1 MKTISFSQSLTDARL
16 MSDAITAH
24 STELATVGLPDD
36 TAANLTALIA
46 DMNTPLAMLIAGATA
61 AQSDLLRSV
70 FDKNIML
77 TALYKLLLLPIC
89 VMAVMHFLPHSQSL
103 IPEIGRAHV

>member
-46 DMNTPLAMLIAGATA
+46 DMNTLNTKQEKLKAEQKACTAELNGKAKKLADIMADCKKRVKLAIKQDLWKEFGISAT
-61 AQSDLLRSV
+61 R
-70 FDKNIML
+70 
-77 TALYKLLLLPIC
+77 
-89 VMAVMHFLPHSQSL
+89 
-103 IPEIGRAHV
+103 